1 MAAGKRMLYRK
12 NDVLDVIDITKSAFE
27 VFIVLIIALFAAA
40 ASCAFFFRVITVEL
54 PDGDGRAEY
63 SFVSLRN
70 TGSISKGDIVSI
82 DDGSD
87 ASAGEV
93 LAFEGEA
100 FDSGDDIIVSSAL
113 SEMLDDGKIPEGY
126 VLINRDIKHSR
137 GSITAELAKK
147 NNVTGKAVLVI
158 YPFKYFGRE
167 ADYIVK
173 K

>member
-70 TGSISKGDIVSI
+70 TFHSWVQDSSYN
-82 DDGSD
+82 SH
-87 ASAGEV
+87 AG
-93 LAFEGEA
+93 
-100 FDSGDDIIVSSAL
+100 
-113 SEMLDDGKIPEGY
+113 
-126 VLINRDIKHSR
+126 
-137 GSITAELAKK
+137 T
-147 NNVTGKAVLVI
+147 
-158 YPFKYFGRE
+158 
-167 ADYIVK
+167 
-173 K
+173 

>member
-100 FDSGDDIIVSSAL
+100 FDSGDDIIVSSEL

-137 GSITAELAKK
+137 EKMTGELVEKK
-147 NNVTGKAVLVI
+147 AVTGKAVVVL
-158 YPFKYFGRE
+158 YPFAYFGRE
-167 ADYIVK
+167 ADYIINK
-173 K
+173 